1 MDAVAAFFERF
12 NARKLDEMA
21 DLFGSGYTYAEPMF
35 PEPRDAAGHV
45 AHMRQIL
52 ETYPDRQ
59 MRVRRCVPGPNGEM
73 VEAEWS
79 GTRAGSGIIMTLH
92 CFFAVDVDPKSGGS
106 TGDLADSTV
115 AYSVSATW
123 ASLARE
129 PVASGGVIDRGEQ
142 DVYVAVV
149 DAGDGV
155 AQADGCPVGEAG
167 GEAEHPAFPG

>member
-1 MDAVAAFFERF
+1 MAERL
-12 NARKLDEMA
+12 RVHREGERRRL
-21 DLFGSGYTYAEPMF
+21 LHGLP
-35 PEPRDAAGHV
+35 PAAGEQGQRRV
-45 AHMRQIL
+45 VTQQ
-52 ETYPDRQ
+52 DRA
-59 MRVRRCVPGPNGEM
+59 
-73 VEAEWS
+73 EAEKRLLQVC
-79 GTRAGSGIIMTLH
+79 GHDVTDHRRAVERERARFTRTSPAADCAPQATTWKGW
-92 CFFAVDVDPKSGGS
+92 D

>member
-59 MRVRRCVPGPNGEM
+59 MRVRRRVPGPNGEM

-79 GTRAGSGIIMTLH
+79 GTRAESGIIMTLH
-92 CFFAVDVDPKSGGS
+92 CFFAVDVDPKSGRIS
-106 TGDLADSTV
+106 RTRL
-115 AYSVSATW
+115 YY
-123 ASLARE
+123 E
-129 PVASGGVIDRGEQ
+129 P
-142 DVYVAVV
+142 
-149 DAGDGV
+149 
-155 AQADGCPVGEAG
+155 
-167 GEAEHPAFPG
+167 PA

>member
-79 GTRAGSGIIMTLH
+79 GTRAGSGRCRPQVRPDQPDAPVLRTTCL
-92 CFFAVDVDPKSGGS
+92 
-106 TGDLADSTV
+106 TV
-115 AYSVSATW
+115 T
-123 ASLARE
+123 
-129 PVASGGVIDRGEQ
+129 
-142 DVYVAVV
+142 
-149 DAGDGV
+149 
-155 AQADGCPVGEAG
+155 
-167 GEAEHPAFPG
+167 